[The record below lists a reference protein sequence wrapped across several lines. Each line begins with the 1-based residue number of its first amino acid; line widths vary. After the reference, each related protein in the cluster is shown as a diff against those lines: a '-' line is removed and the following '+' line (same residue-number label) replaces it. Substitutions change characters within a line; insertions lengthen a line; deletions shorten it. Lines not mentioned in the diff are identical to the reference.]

1 MKPVNRESLH
11 RKSTGEQRRGRGLG
25 SARVSRAGEGLRR
38 SRTFLWMCPSPRR
51 QARGKSVAARR
62 RNQHAGRVRY
72 PERFNE

>member
-1 MKPVNRESLH
+1 MSL
-11 RKSTGEQRRGRGLG
+11 TGGIAALG

-38 SRTFLWMCPSPRR
+38 SRTLLSRR
-51 QARGKSVAARR
+51 PIPKRQSRGKSVAARR